1 MDWGT
6 RRLTLA
12 ESKAVVDQKAT
23 VTHWDGQPLPSVP
36 ECIAESDHAWWVCS
50 DLEAAWASLRRHTQ
64 DVPAAGGLLT
74 NDDGALLCIHRL
86 GHWDLPKGKLESGEI
101 LEEAAAREV
110 QEECGVPLPV
120 VHAPFATTYHVY
132 GPEEGLMKVTSW
144 FRMTLPEGTDPVTL
158 VPQSEEGITE
168 VLWASRDQVAELEP
182 DAFGNIARLMAAWR
196 AGG

>member
-1 MDWGT
+1 
-6 RRLTLA
+6 
-12 ESKAVVDQKAT
+12 
-23 VTHWDGQPLPSVP
+23 
-36 ECIAESDHAWWVCS
+36 
-50 DLEAAWASLRRHTQ
+50 
-64 DVPAAGGLLT
+64 
-74 NDDGALLCIHRL
+74 
-86 GHWDLPKGKLESGEI
+86 GEI

-144 FRMTLPEGTDPVTL
+144 FRMTLPEGIDPVTL